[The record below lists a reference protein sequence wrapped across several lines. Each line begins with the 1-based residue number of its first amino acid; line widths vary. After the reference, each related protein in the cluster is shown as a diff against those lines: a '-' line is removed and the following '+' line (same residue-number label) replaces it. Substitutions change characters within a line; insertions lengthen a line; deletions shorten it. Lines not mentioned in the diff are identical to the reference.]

1 MGDNKFEYKY
11 TAPTQEERLEIED
24 IRRKYVPKD
33 EKNTQLII
41 LRKMDRKVQN
51 LPTLIGLCIGVVFCL
66 VFGLGLTMVLE
77 WNLLVGG
84 IFVMLIGLVPMA
96 LNPIIVSR
104 ATTYLKDKYKED
116 ILKISEE
123 LLNNKG

>member
-24 IRRKYVPKD
+24 IRRNYIPKD
-33 EKNTQLII
+33 EKNTQLVI

-51 LPTLIGLCIGVVFCL
+51 LPTLIGLCIGITFCL
-66 VFGLGLTMVLE
+66 VFGLGLTMCLE
-77 WNLLVGG
+77 WDLIVGG
-84 IFVMLIGLVPMA
+84 IFVMFIGLVPMF
-96 LNPIIVSR
+96 LNPMIVSR

-116 ILKISEE
+116 ILRISDE
-123 LLNNKG
+123 LLNKKD

>member
-24 IRRKYVPKD
+24 IRRNYIPKD
-33 EKNTQLII
+33 EKNTQLVI

-51 LPTLIGLCIGVVFCL
+51 LPTLIGLCIGITFCL
-66 VFGLGLTMVLE
+66 VFGLGLTMCLE
-77 WNLLVGG
+77 WDLIVGG
-84 IFVMLIGLVPMA
+84 IFVMFIGLVPMI
-96 LNPIIVSR
+96 LNPMIVSR

-116 ILKISEE
+116 ILRISDE
-123 LLNNKG
+123 LLNKKD

>member
-24 IRRKYVPKD
+24 IRRNYIPKD
-33 EKNTQLII
+33 EKNTQLVI

-51 LPTLIGLCIGVVFCL
+51 LPTLIGLCIGITFCL
-66 VFGLGLTMVLE
+66 VFGLGLTMILE
-77 WNLLVGG
+77 WDLIVGG
-84 IFVMLIGLVPMA
+84 IFVMFIGLVPMI
-96 LNPIIVSR
+96 LNPMIVSR

-116 ILKISEE
+116 ILRISDE
-123 LLNNKG
+123 LLNKKD

>member
-24 IRRKYVPKD
+24 IRRNYIPKD
-33 EKNTQLII
+33 EKNTQLVI

-51 LPTLIGLCIGVVFCL
+51 LPTLIGLCIGITFCL
-66 VFGLGLTMVLE
+66 VFGLGLTMILE
-77 WNLLVGG
+77 WDLIIGG
-84 IFVMLIGLVPMA
+84 IFVMFIGLVPMI
-96 LNPIIVSR
+96 LNPMIVSR

-116 ILKISEE
+116 ILRISDE
-123 LLNNKG
+123 LLNKKD